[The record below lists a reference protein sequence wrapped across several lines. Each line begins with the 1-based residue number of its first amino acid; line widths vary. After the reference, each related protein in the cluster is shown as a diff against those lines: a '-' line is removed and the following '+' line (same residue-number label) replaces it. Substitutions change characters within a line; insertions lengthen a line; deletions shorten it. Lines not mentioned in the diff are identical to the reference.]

1 MENDTTPYGYDPGV
15 MIQIVPEAGRSSR
28 WSHIDDLD
36 SFFTKV
42 KYSWSKGTGTILDAH
57 PDGPT

>member
-15 MIQIVPEAGRSSR
+15 MIQIVPEAGRSSK

-42 KYSWSKGTGTILDAH
+42 FAFQVGA
-57 PDGPT
+57 